1 MTLSEELGVER
12 MAKKT
17 PANVLRVDSFHKV
30 GHTEGTDM
38 CIHIVVVLRSQPWAF
53 VNTTN

>member
-38 CIHIVVVLRSQPWAF
+38 CIHIVVVLRS
-53 VNTTN
+53 